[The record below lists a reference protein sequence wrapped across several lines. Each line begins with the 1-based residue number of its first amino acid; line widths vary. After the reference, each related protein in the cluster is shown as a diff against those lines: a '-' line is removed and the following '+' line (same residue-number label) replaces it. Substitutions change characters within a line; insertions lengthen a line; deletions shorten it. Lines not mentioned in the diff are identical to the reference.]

1 MAHGGKAVEIFRI
14 RSPAEAK
21 KKVKRRLKRMRE
33 KAEKEKGKGSE
44 AVAAERSASSY
55 SAWDERAVPLPS
67 SFAVALTQV
76 APAPR
81 NNPACAFSHFSRSVL
96 L

>member
-1 MAHGGKAVEIFRI
+1 MADFAKEKAEK
-14 RSPAEAK
+14 ADDAAK
-21 KKVKRRLKRMRE
+21 

-44 AVAAERSASSY
+44 AVAAERGASSY

-67 SFAVALTQV
+67 SSSAALTQV

-81 NNPACAFSHFSRSVL
+81 NNPACAFSYFPRSVL